1 MTYLPTLQHPDAR
14 IGEAVINNSRVAF
27 ALLVLSDYTSEGEYN
42 KTDWNDGDL
51 ITEALID
58 KIENVIYDNRHDI
71 NSIKKL
77 ASYFQVTTDYLL
89 EQDGDDA
96 YMLDIFKK
104 LEYLDKDK
112 LLGIT
117 KSIITDLLGNL
128 TEEENVNK
136 KIKKK

>member
-1 MTYLPTLQHPDAR
+1 MRLKALRKRAHMTLEDVAAL
-14 IGEAVINNSRVAF
+14 IGVSYQTISNWEK
-27 ALLVLSDYTSEGEYN
+27 G
-42 KTDWNDGDL
+42 
-51 ITEALID
+51 ITEP
-58 KIENVIYDNRHDI
+58 DI

-128 TEEENVNK
+128 TEEENINK

>member
-1 MTYLPTLQHPDAR
+1 MRLKALRKRAHMTLED
-14 IGEAVINNSRVAF
+14 VA
-27 ALLVLSDYTSEGEYN
+27 
-42 KTDWNDGDL
+42 
-51 ITEALID
+51 ALIGVSYQTISNWE
-58 KIENVIYDNRHDI
+58 KGVTEPDI

-77 ASYFQVTTDYLL
+77 ASYFKVTTDYLL

-112 LLGIT
+112 LLNIT

-128 TEEENVNK
+128 TEEENISK
-136 KIKKK
+136 KIKRNR

>member
-1 MTYLPTLQHPDAR
+1 MRLKALRKRAHMTLEDVAAL
-14 IGEAVINNSRVAF
+14 IGVSYQTISNWEK
-27 ALLVLSDYTSEGEYN
+27 G
-42 KTDWNDGDL
+42 
-51 ITEALID
+51 ITEP
-58 KIENVIYDNRHDI
+58 DI

-104 LEYLDKDK
+104 LEHLDKDK
-112 LLGIT
+112 LLSIT

-128 TEEENVNK
+128 TEEESINK

>member
-1 MTYLPTLQHPDAR
+1 MRLKVLRKRAHMTLEDVAAL
-14 IGEAVINNSRVAF
+14 IGVSYQTISNWEK
-27 ALLVLSDYTSEGEYN
+27 G
-42 KTDWNDGDL
+42 
-51 ITEALID
+51 ITEP
-58 KIENVIYDNRHDI
+58 DI

-128 TEEENVNK
+128 TEEENINK

>member
-1 MTYLPTLQHPDAR
+1 MRLKVLRKRAHMTLEDVAAL
-14 IGEAVINNSRVAF
+14 IGVSYQTISNWEK
-27 ALLVLSDYTSEGEYN
+27 G
-42 KTDWNDGDL
+42 
-51 ITEALID
+51 ITEP
-58 KIENVIYDNRHDI
+58 DI

-77 ASYFQVTTDYLL
+77 ASYFKVTTDYLL

-128 TEEENVNK
+128 TEEENINK

>member
-1 MTYLPTLQHPDAR
+1 MRLKVLRKRAHMTLEDVAAL
-14 IGEAVINNSRVAF
+14 IGVSYQTISNWEK
-27 ALLVLSDYTSEGEYN
+27 G
-42 KTDWNDGDL
+42 
-51 ITEALID
+51 ITEP
-58 KIENVIYDNRHDI
+58 DI

>member
-1 MTYLPTLQHPDAR
+1 MRLKALRKRAHMTLEDVAAL
-14 IGEAVINNSRVAF
+14 IGVSYQTISNWEK
-27 ALLVLSDYTSEGEYN
+27 G
-42 KTDWNDGDL
+42 
-51 ITEALID
+51 ITEP
-58 KIENVIYDNRHDI
+58 DI

-77 ASYFQVTTDYLL
+77 ASYFQVTTDYLF

-96 YMLDIFKK
+96 YMFDFFKK

-128 TEEENVNK
+128 TEEENINK

>member
-1 MTYLPTLQHPDAR
+1 MRLKALRKRAHMTLEDVAAL
-14 IGEAVINNSRVAF
+14 IGVSYQTISNWEK
-27 ALLVLSDYTSEGEYN
+27 G
-42 KTDWNDGDL
+42 
-51 ITEALID
+51 ITEP
-58 KIENVIYDNRHDI
+58 DI

-112 LLGIT
+112 LLNIT

-128 TEEENVNK
+128 TEEENINK

>member
-1 MTYLPTLQHPDAR
+1 MRLKVLRKRAHMTLEDVAAL
-14 IGEAVINNSRVAF
+14 IGVSYQTISNWEK
-27 ALLVLSDYTSEGEYN
+27 G
-42 KTDWNDGDL
+42 
-51 ITEALID
+51 ITEP
-58 KIENVIYDNRHDI
+58 DI

-77 ASYFQVTTDYLL
+77 ASYFKVTTDYLL

-96 YMLDIFKK
+96 YTLDIFKK

-112 LLGIT
+112 LLSIT

-128 TEEENVNK
+128 TEEESINK